1 MIREP
6 EDLPEVRVTRF
17 SVMGGPFPV
26 EEKEDEVNQGAI
38 LRAFALRIFCFK
50 GLRQTNGMGRIS

>member
-17 SVMGGPFPV
+17 PVMGRPLPV
-26 EEKEDEVNQGAI
+26 EEREDEVNQGAI

-50 GLRQTNGMGRIS
+50 GLQQANEMDSIG

>member
-6 EDLPEVRVTRF
+6 EDLPEAMVTRF
-17 SVMGGPFPV
+17 PAMGRPFPV
-26 EEKEDEVNQGAI
+26 EEREDEVNQGAI

-50 GLRQTNGMGRIS
+50 GLEYATGTDSI